1 MIQLVGV
8 KKLNGQLIRLSKF
21 QSKAHALMKRK
32 ENIYRTRAKS
42 IVQRIV
48 YNTKE
53 NPDYPRSGN
62 LLAATDA
69 TNIRGAGGNAVAT
82 FIFLNPDK
90 ASRSFRYAYRGP
102 EGPVQPQ
109 GLLSYWTIIGRG
121 GYRFYP
127 SYVRR
132 GEGFMSGIGKRD
144 FVAGW
149 HEDLIPLYIVD
160 MRTAVRKF

>member
-8 KKLNGQLIRLSKF
+8 KRLNKQLIRLAPF
-21 QSKAHALMKRK
+21 QRKVYGALKRK

-48 YNTKE
+48 YSTKV
-53 NPDYPRSGN
+53 NPNYPRSGN
-62 LLAATDA
+62 LLAATDT
-69 TNIRGAGGNAVAT
+69 TNIKDAGGDATAT

-132 GEGFMSGIGKRD
+132 GEGFMSGVGKRD

-149 HEDLIPLYIVD
+149 HEDLIPIYVTDVGI
-160 MRTAVRKF
+160 AVRKF